1 MRTMK
6 KIKYIY
12 IVLLV
17 LLTGFAGYSQ
27 TIKEEIALA
36 TEKNMLPVWNENDPS
51 FSSNQ
56 IPEKWKGFSGVI
68 IAQKTKFVFDKASGT
83 DKLNVY
89 ETGHRKI
96 KLQDKGSVG
105 SYSEFYFR
113 KGHPNDGFSLR
124 VIKADGT
131 VDTVSLLT
139 AVLVEDV
146 SDVPSLF
153 TPYFEKQNTIR
164 DKTKSA
170 NIYFKLAVSN
180 LEPGDIIDYCYTV
193 YNDNDV
199 SRMNSLEF
207 DPVYYVCHREYP
219 VINQQFEINTDE
231 KSYVNSKSLNGA
243 PEFRETKTNGY
254 NVFLWEDKDREKIKD
269 TRWVNEYMVLPML
282 KFQIIYSKNND
293 AEDLFISDRG
303 ELKKSITP
311 EELARKVNR
320 IYEKMDASG
329 GRKVTQDNI
338 IANYTTSL
346 LSNTEYLLRKG
357 EAYDLGD
364 EEFIKRVYYIS
375 RHLYGLYG
383 NRMGSQYFAY
393 VMLQKLRKK
402 NIPAELIVTTSN
414 SVTEMKDVIFGTELE
429 WLIKAKNKYVFC
441 FSANSNPFDLKDD
454 FLENDAY
461 TITLGKS
468 PAAVPI
474 KLPGTMADENINTTT
489 IDASMDEQYENMN
502 VVSVNTYKGISKEDN
517 DGPPLAYTNVYD
529 NDYLSYYGDNE
540 LDALPEKKRDEI
552 ERLIRAKREEFKKRK
567 PEYMKRQLQND
578 FTNVVRYDNFLLITD
593 GRTFNKQELKYS
605 ETFILGDLTRK
616 AGSNYLISIPALMGR
631 QTQVKPEDRNRQY
644 DINVRNARAY
654 TWDISFAV
662 PAGYSVKGLADLN
675 INVENETGLFISKA
689 FMKGNVLKLSIKKA
703 YKQTQIKKE
712 NFGKMLEFIDAA
724 YNFSQRRVLLKKG

>member
-1 MRTMK
+1 MK
-6 KIKYIY
+6 QLIRQYL
-12 IVLLV
+12 VVFLL
-17 LLTGFAGYSQ
+17 LSGLAGYGQ
-27 TIKEEIALA
+27 TIKEEVALA
-36 TEKNMLPVWNENDPS
+36 SEKNMLPVWNENDPN
-51 FSSNQ
+51 FTPNQ
-56 IPEKWKGFSGVI
+56 VPKKWDGFSGVI
-68 IAQKTKFVFDKASGT
+68 IAQKTKFVFDKASGA
-83 DKLNVY
+83 DKLNVF
-89 ETGHRKI
+89 ETGRRKI
-96 KLQDKGSVG
+96 KLQDKGAVG
-105 SYSEFYFR
+105 AYSEFYFR
-113 KGHPNDGFSLR
+113 RGHPNDGFSLR
-124 VIKADGT
+124 IIKADGT

-146 SDVPSLF
+146 GDVPSLF
-153 TPYFEKQNTIR
+153 TPYFDKQNTIK

-199 SRMNSLEF
+199 SRMSSLEF
-207 DPVYYVCHREYP
+207 DPIYYVCHREYP
-219 VINQQFEINTDE
+219 VVSQQFEINTDE
-231 KSYVNSKSLNGA
+231 KSYVNSKSINGA
-243 PEFRETKTNGY
+243 PEFRESKSNGY
-254 NVFLWEDKDREKIKD
+254 NVFAWEDKDREKIKD

-329 GRKVTQDNI
+329 GRKLTQDNI

-375 RHLYGLYG
+375 RHQYGLYG
-383 NRMGSQYFAY
+383 NRLGSQYFAY
-393 VMLQKLRKK
+393 VLLQKLRKK

-429 WLIKAKNKYVFC
+429 WLVKAKNKFIFS

-461 TITLGKS
+461 VITLGKS
-468 PAAVPI
+468 PTATPI
-474 KLPGTMADENINTTT
+474 KLPGTTPDDNLNTTT
-489 IDASMDEQYENMN
+489 IDAAMDERYENMK
-502 VVSVNTYKGISKEDN
+502 VTMVNTYKGIAKEDN

-540 LDALPEKKRDEI
+540 IDQLPEKKREEI
-552 ERLIRAKREEFKKRK
+552 ERLMRAKREEFKKRK
-567 PEYMKRQLQND
+567 PEYMKRFLQNE
-578 FTNVVRYDNFLLITD
+578 FSNVVQYDNFLLITD

-605 ETFILGDLTRK
+605 ETFVLGDLTRK
-616 AGSNYLISIPALMGR
+616 AGNNYLISIPALMGG
-631 QTQVKPEDRNRQY
+631 QTQVKPEDRIRKY
-644 DINVRNARAY
+644 DLNVRNPRAY
-654 TWDISFAV
+654 TWEISFAI
-662 PAGYSVKGLADLN
+662 PAGYTVKGLADLN
-675 INVENETGLFISKA
+675 ISVENETGLFTSKA
-689 FMKGNVLKLSIKKA
+689 VVEGTILKLSIKKA

-712 NFGKMLEFIDAA
+712 DFGKMLEFIDAA
-724 YNFSQRRVLLKKG
+724 YDFSQRRILLKKG